1 MRAHH
6 ILTDGALREKNA
18 GNGNE
23 DRHWQGGHGPGHQGA
38 LAEYGAVYLAAVG
51 GAGALC
57 ATRIIS
63 RRVIA
68 WDHLGPEAVS
78 LLVVQR
84 LPVFVAWDL
93 HGGNI
98 YEKNTGD

>member
-1 MRAHH
+1 MRTA
-6 ILTDGALREKNA
+6 IGKGDMDRATRALF
-18 GNGNE
+18 
-23 DRHWQGGHGPGHQGA
+23 
-38 LAEYGAVYLAAVG
+38 AEYGAVYLAAVG